1 MSVLLSGA
9 LQTAIYGRLSS
20 DLALAGIVGAH
31 VYDAV
36 PAGPVPDLYVLL
48 GEEAVKDASD
58 KSGSGAVHDVLISMM
73 STADSF
79 LTLKEAATAIWA
91 ALDSSDLLLSQGRV
105 VGFWFSS
112 SSAKR
117 STSGQRKIDLK
128 FKARVEA

>member
-9 LQTAIYGRLSS
+9 LQSAMYGRLTG
-20 DLALAGIVGAH
+20 DPVLAGIVGAH

-58 KSGSGAVHDVLISMM
+58 KSGSGAVHDLLISVM

-79 LTLKEAATAIWA
+79 LTLKQAATAIWS
-91 ALDSSDLLLSQGRV
+91 ALESRDLVLTQGRI
-105 VGFWFSS
+105 VGFWFASS
-112 SSAKR
+112 NAKR
-117 STSGQRKIDLK
+117 SASGQRKIDLR
-128 FKARVEA
+128 FRARVEA